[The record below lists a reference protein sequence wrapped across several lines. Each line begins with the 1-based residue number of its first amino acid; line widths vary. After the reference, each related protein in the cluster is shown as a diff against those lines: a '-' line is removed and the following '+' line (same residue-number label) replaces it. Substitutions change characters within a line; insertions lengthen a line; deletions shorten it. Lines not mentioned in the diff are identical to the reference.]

1 MLNKKQLQADFLNTF
16 PRGDGGYL
24 RIPSG
29 KPWAKE
35 INKLNFIVSQ
45 QYIYFNQRWEK
56 LIKLFEEFLASMES
70 EDNQGEIGEA
80 ERYCIM
86 WCKKM
91 IDIFKFGLEL
101 QPEIDAMIINKNI
114 SPEAGIRNA
123 VKPDNLNDNLIS
135 ESKII
140 HGYKLL
146 YEAVK
151 IFTRMVHRAQWDLDY
166 LQFLKDEK
174 TVVENDSNVK
184 NHPKYTEFL
193 LSKDKDRG
201 LAENLDEYNELIL
214 EWGVVYNSNK
224 EASND

>member
-16 PRGDGGYL
+16 PRGDVGYL
-24 RIPSG
+24 RVPSG

-56 LIKLFEEFLASMES
+56 LINLFEEFLASMVS
-70 EDNQGEIGEA
+70 EDKQSEIGEA
-80 ERYCIM
+80 ERYCIC

-114 SPEAGIRNA
+114 SPEAGISKA
-123 VKPDNLNDNLIS
+123 VKADNLNDNLIS

-151 IFTRMVHRAQWDLDY
+151 IFTRMVHRAQWDLDHAN
-166 LQFLKDEK
+166 
-174 TVVENDSNVK
+174 VENDANPRR
-184 NHPKYTEFL
+184 HPIYTEL
-193 LSKDKDRG
+193 LKYKERELD
-201 LAENLDEYNELIL
+201 LAANREEYNKIIL

-224 EASND
+224 EAGND

>member
-24 RIPSG
+24 MVPTG
-29 KPWAKE
+29 KPWGKE
-35 INKLNFIVSQ
+35 INKLNFIVGQ

-56 LIKLFEEFLASMES
+56 LISLFEEFLASMES
-70 EDNQGEIGEA
+70 KDNQGEIGEA
-80 ERYCIM
+80 DHYCIM

-91 IDIFKFGLEL
+91 IDIFKFGFEL
-101 QPEIDAMIINKNI
+101 QPEFDAMIINKNI
-114 SPEAGIRNA
+114 HPEAGIQKA
-123 VKPDNLNDNLIS
+123 VKPDNLNDNLID

-151 IFTRMVHRAQWDLDY
+151 IFTCMVQRAEWDLDY
-166 LQFLKDEK
+166 AKFLNDTN
-174 TVVENDSNVK
+174 TVVEKDSNPRR
-184 NHPKYTEFL
+184 HPKYTEFL
-193 LSKDKDRG
+193 LLKEKDLG
-201 LAENLDEYNELIL
+201 LTANLDEYNELIL

-224 EASND
+224 EVKDV